1 MIETKVKLIHWQERS
16 NRKTRSNQLNAS
28 LDGRPHGPLIAQNRG
43 RSLATTYNDG
53 VDHPP
58 RPASD
63 RISCHGLSAKPA
75 QSPGQQRLKDHN
87 FPTDQNLEQLL
98 VVVVRL
104 RTIIFPNLLESFQQ
118 RRPRHRILR
127 RRCCIFVAELESR
140 KL

>member
-1 MIETKVKLIHWQERS
+1 MTHYKHDRDKGKVKHWQERS

-63 RISCHGLSAKPA
+63 RISCHGLSAPRTA
-75 QSPGQQRLKDHN
+75 LVSNGHN
-87 FPTDQNLEQLL
+87 FPTDQNPEQPLL
-98 VVVVRL
+98 
-104 RTIIFPNLLESFQQ
+104 LL
-118 RRPRHRILR
+118 
-127 RRCCIFVAELESR
+127 
-140 KL
+140 